1 MDLYL
6 TANIIH
12 TAHVSSGYVKT
23 RHRTATLTWSP
34 RHPIISSQIDDLKN
48 NNKKQDKE
56 VQLNQKVR
64 FQ

>member
-12 TAHVSSGYVKT
+12 TAYVSSGYVNT
-23 RHRTATLTWSP
+23 RHRRATLTWSP

-48 NNKKQDKE
+48 NKKQDKE
-56 VQLNQKVR
+56 VQLNQKVH